1 MSVNPQ
7 QTIPQQKEV
16 KIMESSEISRV
27 LYEQSQE
34 YRTLFEQHRTLED
47 RLSELSSRLYLSDS
61 EKVEEVDL
69 KKKKLVLKD
78 RMQQLVKNHS

>member
-1 MSVNPQ
+1 
-7 QTIPQQKEV
+7 
-16 KIMESSEISRV
+16 MESSEISRV

>member
-1 MSVNPQ
+1 MGVNPQ
-7 QTIPQQKEV
+7 QIIPQQKEV
-16 KIMESSEISRV
+16 KIMESTEISRV

-34 YRTLFEQHRTLED
+34 YRTLFDQHRTLEN

-78 RMQQLVKNHS
+78 RMQQIVKNHS

>member
-1 MSVNPQ
+1 
-7 QTIPQQKEV
+7 
-16 KIMESSEISRV
+16 METSEISRV
-27 LYEQSQE
+27 LYEQSPE
-34 YRTLFEQHRTLED
+34 YRTLFDQHRTLED

-78 RMQQLVKNHS
+78 RMQQIVKNHG